1 VSGHS
6 VRGGGLLV
14 SITDA
19 GTGMPEEYLGQLNWQ
34 LAHPSAADAAVTRQM
49 GLFAVAHLAARH
61 GISVSLELLPEG
73 GTAAEVYLPA
83 SLIVPDAPGPVPGP
97 RVATVVSAQGAA
109 LAVAVPGWQRAEPER
124 TELERAEQGHAEPD
138 GAERGG
144 VLPIFESVES
154 EYPHPR
160 TKLPQRIPQSGLA
173 SGTEA
178 DQVPQPARPAGSA
191 ETTRQQL
198 ASFQRGSRRARAV
211 VEGDRDTQ
219 QRARDH

>member
-1 VSGHS
+1 
-6 VRGGGLLV
+6 
-14 SITDA
+14 
-19 GTGMPEEYLGQLNWQ
+19 
-34 LAHPSAADAAVTRQM
+34 
-49 GLFAVAHLAARH
+49 
-61 GISVSLELLPEG
+61 
-73 GTAAEVYLPA
+73 
-83 SLIVPDAPGPVPGP
+83 
-97 RVATVVSAQGAA
+97 VATVVSAQGAA
-109 LAVAVPGWQRAEPER
+109 LAVAVPGWQRTEPER
-124 TELERAEQGHAEPD
+124 TELERAEQGRAEPERAEQD
-138 GAERGG
+138 GTERSG

-160 TKLPQRIPQSGLA
+160 TELPQRIPQSGLA
-173 SGTEA
+173 SGTAA

>member
-1 VSGHS
+1 
-6 VRGGGLLV
+6 
-14 SITDA
+14 
-19 GTGMPEEYLGQLNWQ
+19 
-34 LAHPSAADAAVTRQM
+34 
-49 GLFAVAHLAARH
+49 
-61 GISVSLELLPEG
+61 
-73 GTAAEVYLPA
+73 
-83 SLIVPDAPGPVPGP
+83 
-97 RVATVVSAQGAA
+97 VATVVSAQGAA

-124 TELERAEQGHAEPD
+124 TELERAEQGHAEPERAEQGHAEPD
-138 GAERGG
+138 GAGRGG

-160 TKLPQRIPQSGLA
+160 TELPQRIPQSGLA
-173 SGTEA
+173 SGTAA